1 MILAVMR
8 KKIKPS
14 LEKAKRLEEIQSQ
27 VLTMIQMFQKLR
39 FDSELIN

>member
-1 MILAVMR
+1 MILAVMKTKTR
-8 KKIKPS
+8 PS